1 MSSKIRLINSNDDRV
16 INRLKQEE
24 WREKRNQ
31 EDRIREKVQIIIQE
45 RKKIRE
51 IDDEKER
58 EARKEIIANIK
69 KETQQGAEEHRLNM
83 EKLNQQGELTKEIIK
98 KSSDQIKAFRKKL
111 TDKQKIDIH
120 INELTSYLNNNI
132 DYYEGLIRKI
142 KGEKA
147 TPMKELVETL
157 KGYLLEI
164 KIIKGIDNKRPL
176 LDLLYQKIKETD
188 KIKEDLDKSVN
199 IITSSGGSKL
209 PVKRRANAKPKTK
222 PKAKPKAK
230 PRSNKGVR

>member
-1 MSSKIRLINSNDDRV
+1 MSSKIRLINSNDDNV
-16 INRLKQEE
+16 INRLKQEK
-24 WREKRNQ
+24 RE
-31 EDRIREKVQIIIQE
+31 EIRARGKIIIEE
-45 RKKIRE
+45 RKKIRV

-58 EARKEIIANIK
+58 KERKNSFVEQLQKNEEEHQRLMEEYKKLIQSA
-69 KETQQGAEEHRLNM
+69 KETVKQ
-83 EKLNQQGELTKEIIK
+83 
-98 KSSDQIKAFRKKL
+98 SSDQIKSFRKQL
-111 TDKQKIDIH
+111 PDKQKIDIH

-132 DYYEGLIRKI
+132 GYYEGLIRKI

-209 PVKRRANAKPKTK
+209 PVKRRANAKPKAKPKTNVVK
-222 PKAKPKAK
+222 PKAKHKTK